1 MRIFLVG
8 YMYSGKTVVGK
19 RLSKM
24 LSVEWIDTDRRVE
37 ELCNKTIEQIFEQD
51 GEEFFREK
59 EREVLLSLKDCQDVV
74 VSTGGGLPCYKDN
87 MEIMAKIGKTIY
99 LELTPL
105 QIYSRMSQSKKR
117 RPLLERIAPGERLN
131 YIDRSL
137 AERESFYKKADV
149 TISALN
155 LGPYELRETIDYL
168 TND

>member
-105 QIYSRMSQSKKR
+105 QIYSRMSQSKKK
-117 RPLLERIAPGERLN
+117 RPLLEQIAPGERLN